1 MDKSLKLKE
10 IRNKIKLGQPSIGSW
25 MQISNTSVAEIFGD
39 SNLDWVVIDRE
50 HGNFNDESLINIFQ
64 SLELGKCLPMV
75 RLGDHSLLEAKKSLE
90 AGAAGLIIPKIE
102 DKNQLENIINEC
114 LYPIIGNRGIG
125 FSRSNLYGKNF
136 KSKLNKKERPLIV
149 AMIESKK
156 GVENLKDILKVKY
169 LDGIFIGPYDL
180 SSSIGV
186 LGDFNSA
193 LYLKTI
199 SKIIKRCKSE
209 KIPCGIHIIEPSK
222 KELKLRIKQGYGII
236 AYSIDSVILRNS
248 ISI

>member
-10 IRNKIKLGQPSIGSW
+10 IRNKLKLGQPSIGSW
-25 MQISNTSVAEIFGD
+25 MQISNSSIAEIFGD

-50 HGNFNDESLINIFQ
+50 HGNFNEESLINIFQ

-75 RLGDHSLLEAKKSLE
+75 RLGNHSLLEAKISLE

-102 DKNQLENIINEC
+102 NKNQLENIITEC
-114 LYPIIGNRGIG
+114 LFPVIGNRGIG
-125 FSRSNLYGKNF
+125 FSRSNLFGKYL
-136 KSKLNKKERPLIV
+136 KSKLDGKERPLII

-156 GVENLKDILKVKY
+156 GLENLKDILKTKY

-180 SSSIGV
+180 SSSLGC
-186 LGDFNSA
+186 LGDFKST
-193 LYLKTI
+193 LYLKAI
-199 SKIIKRCKSE
+199 SKIIKTCNSV

-222 KELKLRIKQGYGII
+222 KELKLRIRQGYRII

-248 ISI
+248 ISL